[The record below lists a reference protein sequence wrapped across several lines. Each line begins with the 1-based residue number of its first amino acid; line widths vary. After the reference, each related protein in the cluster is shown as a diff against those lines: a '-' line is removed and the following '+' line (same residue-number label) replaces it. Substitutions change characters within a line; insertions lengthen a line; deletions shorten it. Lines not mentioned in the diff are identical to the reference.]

1 MIPTGKEDAPKS
13 ISVISSFPDS
23 PDSFQ
28 PKKHQAGS
36 HRMIALGEVVL
47 CSGFPTQLAVALFLS
62 VIGITSIGQQGGL
75 SLWYVTALSL
85 GDVVVLIALI
95 TYCLRRHGERLRDVF
110 FGSRPQALEVMLGL
124 LLIPLMVVVAATVV
138 QTLHY
143 FWPWLRNVPENPL
156 EALINSPLN
165 AFIVAFVAIV
175 AGGLREELQRA
186 FILRRFEQH
195 LGGKWV
201 GLIVFSTVFGLGHY
215 IQGWDTAIATGIL
228 GAIWGAVFLVRRS
241 VTSTMIS
248 HAGFNATE
256 IVIAFFGASTL

>member
-1 MIPTGKEDAPKS
+1 MIPTGQEDPSSS
-13 ISVISSFPDS
+13 ISEIFPFSESADS
-23 PDSFQ
+23 LQ
-28 PKKHQAGS
+28 PEKPQAGS
-36 HRMIALGEVVL
+36 HRMVALAEVVL
-47 CSGFPTQLAVALFLS
+47 CSGFPTQLVVALFLS
-62 VIGITSIGQQGGL
+62 VIGITSIGQQGEL
-75 SLWYVTALSL
+75 TLYYVVALSL
-85 GDVVVLIALI
+85 GDAVILIVLIA
-95 TYCLRRHGERLRDVF
+95 YCLRRHGERLRDVF
-110 FGSRPQALEVMLGL
+110 FGSRPHVREVMLGL
-124 LLIPLMVVVAATVV
+124 LLIPLTVIVASSVIQA
-138 QTLHY
+138 LHH

-195 LGGKWV
+195 LGGGWV
-201 GLIVFSTVFGLGHY
+201 GLVVFSTVFGLGHY

-241 VTSTMIS
+241 VIPTVIG

-256 IVIAFFGASTL
+256 IFIAFWGVSSF